1 MKWLFAGFGKGQW
14 ARRAIAIVRS
24 IFKTAAAACMTAM
37 LVGML
42 PMTALGAALSG
53 DARTAIPY
61 GVQQLIVVDYRSLQN
76 SSVAMQLKDRVL
88 PPELK
93 SLEDALKKSGLNENH
108 DVDVLAFASFRDKPG
123 AQASRIVGVAQ
134 GQFPMRDVL
143 LKFKKNGIKPTV
155 LRTNKIYP
163 MGNSGMRMCFLN
175 SSTFIFGG
183 QVALQAALDA
193 RDGLTPSMLTNSDL
207 LDLMPSVQNDAVWSV
222 LDSKGTQ
229 TMMQSVLGQGGG
241 QLADFDTVKK
251 RLTASRYS
259 LDFQNG
265 VSFNLD
271 VITPDN
277 FSAATMSAL
286 MNAALLYRKMSASD
300 LEKQALSETTVKS
313 SAGTLEVRYEASDN
327 EFAGLLQSNLFQAV
341 VH

>member
-1 MKWLFAGFGKGQW
+1 
-14 ARRAIAIVRS
+14 
-24 IFKTAAAACMTAM
+24 
-37 LVGML
+37 
-42 PMTALGAALSG
+42 MTALGAALSG

-183 QVALQAALDA
+183 QAALQAALDS

>member
-1 MKWLFAGFGKGQW
+1 MNWLFAGFEKGQW

-24 IFKTAAAACMTAM
+24 ILKTAAAACMTAM

-241 QLADFDTVKK
+241 QLADFETVKK